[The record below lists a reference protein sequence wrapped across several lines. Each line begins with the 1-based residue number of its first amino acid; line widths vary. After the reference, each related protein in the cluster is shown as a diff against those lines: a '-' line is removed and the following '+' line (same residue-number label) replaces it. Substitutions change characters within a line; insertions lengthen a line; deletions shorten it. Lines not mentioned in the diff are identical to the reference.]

1 MQKKFYV
8 SDNAD
13 GRAPGFD
20 RFSRIEQLNFLIS
33 QGWVIKGFINS
44 SEGSFF
50 LIEKN

>member
-8 SDNAD
+8 S
-13 GRAPGFD
+13 GSSEGSAPGFD
-20 RFSRIEQLNFLIS
+20 RFSRIEQLNLLIS
-33 QGWVIKGFINS
+33 QGWVIKGFVND